1 MGISRPQ
8 TSSTAS
14 SFRRFRSLCRSH
26 RLAKCNQLLRIQE
39 ELGDKAVYGAT
50 LGPSGSP
57 VRRFPRASRSFRL
70 AATEP
75 DSSRLA
81 DHCDLARDRE
91 LVCAAVQKTYAEP
104 RGDRQPPTTG
114 Q

>member
-1 MGISRPQ
+1 MGISRP
-8 TSSTAS
+8 SDE
-14 SFRRFRSLCRSH
+14 LNG
-26 RLAKCNQLLRIQE
+26 KLLSALSIPVPEPAE
-39 ELGDKAVYGAT
+39 ELGDKAVYGGYTA
-50 LGPSGSP
+50 PSGSP
-57 VRRFPRASRSFRL
+57 LRRFPRASRSFCL

-91 LVCAAVQKTYAEP
+91 LVCAAVQEAYVEP
-104 RGDRQPPTTG
+104 RGDRQPPTKG